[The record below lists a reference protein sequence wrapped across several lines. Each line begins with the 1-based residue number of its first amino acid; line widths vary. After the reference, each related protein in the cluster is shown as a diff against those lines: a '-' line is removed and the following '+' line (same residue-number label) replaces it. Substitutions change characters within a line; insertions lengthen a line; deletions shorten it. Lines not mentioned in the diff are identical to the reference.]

1 MNHSS
6 SSFGSVLIVVPGV
19 LIGWGVSGPAGEP
32 AFTAV
37 ENGLEA
43 GMDDVPESDEPR
55 ILEAG
60 SKQSRGLYGQ
70 FKETV
75 VVNGMKKASNGTCAC
90 AVIKRSRNLG
100 LYTR

>member
-1 MNHSS
+1 M
-6 SSFGSVLIVVPGV
+6 VPGV
-19 LIGWGVSGPAGEP
+19 LTGWGVGGPAGEP

-43 GMDDVPESDEPR
+43 GMDDVAESDDPC

-70 FKETV
+70 LREMV

-100 LYTR
+100 LLLR